1 MPPSYDGTR
10 TLPAVQPRR
19 ASIQP
24 KPLEGGRAGFPF
36 PVVNVGVASPTPKRA
51 MRMAT
56 AELEL
61 AANGGST

>member
-1 MPPSYDGTR
+1 MPPIYTGAQ

-24 KPLEGGRAGFPF
+24 KPIDGGGSEGAGGFPF
-36 PVVNVGVASPTPKRA
+36 PIVNVASPTPKRA
-51 MRMAT
+51 LRMAT

-61 AANGGST
+61 AADRE